1 MNKDREWNSN
11 QCTRAREWSG
21 RSRFQNS
28 FHYQACYERK
38 QQVYSRHGPFQL
50 RWYHYHT
57 CDTRILIGNGT
68 GKYCKISDVSACKLS
83 GKQKKHCLGCTPLLA
98 MTMFEHSSRGR
109 QLYWKHVKE
118 NSAFLDL
125 FATLANGQCITS
137 DQLAGLEHF
146 VCTIFWRRQQHTVNE
161 ARKEIFGEKLEKD
174 RKFIYLCL
182 LPPCKLVWNY
192 IASKQI
198 LWQRCGEMHQILF

>member
-1 MNKDREWNSN
+1 MNKDRKWNSN

-21 RSRFQNS
+21 RSRFQIAFIIKHATRENS
-28 FHYQACYERK
+28 KCTVGMVRSSSGDIIIIPATH
-38 QQVYSRHGPFQL
+38 VYWSAMGQENTARSQTWVTANCQENKKSTAWAALLYWQWLCFQ
-50 RWYHYHT
+50 
-57 CDTRILIGNGT
+57 
-68 GKYCKISDVSACKLS
+68 
-83 GKQKKHCLGCTPLLA
+83 
-98 MTMFEHSSRGR
+98 HSSRGR

-137 DQLAGLEHF
+137 DQLAWLEHF
-146 VCTIFWRRQQHTVNE
+146 VCTIFGRRQQHTVNE

-174 RKFIYLCL
+174 RKVINLCL

-192 IASKQI
+192 IASNRI